1 MVKTLRHAAI
11 PTSKKGS
18 NMTSSPS
25 PTSPTPS
32 PSSQRLLR
40 LGSALLLGVAA
51 GYGVR
56 YVSTRRE
63 RARYAAPR
71 NAPTPTELIDWPVAR
86 RVALRVSGWEGAGV
100 PAREMR
106 AAQYA
111 DLVARSEPLIAEYLG
126 AELPQ
131 PLERVRVVDRREW
144 LEANFVSLQSLFDSL
159 LANLP
164 VGSRLAEVSP
174 LGRRVAGLE
183 TGALLGFLARRV
195 LGQYDLSLL
204 SPDPHARGALL
215 FVEPNIAKLEGE
227 LGLTGEDFRLWIA
240 LHETTHAFQ
249 FESFG
254 WVRPHFGELLHRLV
268 GGLAARLVT
277 PQTNLLELLSRLT
290 RPSGGL
296 LERFLTLEERA
307 TFNELQALM
316 SLVEGY
322 AEHVMN
328 AVGTRILPSFGA
340 IEARVRERREN
351 ASLLLELFDRLT
363 GMELKKAQYRQGEA
377 FVKAVVGER
386 GLDFMNRVWEGPE
399 NLPTLAEIREPS
411 RWIAR
416 MARG

>member
-1 MVKTLRHAAI
+1 M
-11 PTSKKGS
+11 S
-18 NMTSSPS
+18 SSPS
-25 PTSPTPS
+25 STS
-32 PSSQRLLR
+32 PSSKRLLR

-63 RARYAAPR
+63 RERIRHAPPKSAA
-71 NAPTPTELIDWPVAR
+71 TPAELIDWPVAR

-100 PAREMR
+100 PARGVR

-126 AELPQ
+126 AELPH
-131 PLERVRVVDRREW
+131 PLEEVRVVDRREW
-144 LEANFVSLQSLFDSL
+144 LEANFASLKSLFDSL
-159 LANLP
+159 LGSLP
-164 VGSRLAEVSP
+164 EGARLAEVSP

-215 FVEPNIAKLEGE
+215 FVEPNIAKLEVE

-268 GGLAARLVT
+268 GGLTARLVT
-277 PQTNLLELLSRLT
+277 PRTDLLELLSRLT
-290 RPSGGL
+290 RPSNGGL
-296 LERFLTLEERA
+296 LERFLTPDERA

-351 ASLLLELFDRLT
+351 PSLLLELFDRLT

-377 FVKAVVGER
+377 FVSAVVGAR

-399 NLPTLAEIREPS
+399 NLPTLVEIREPS
-411 RWIAR
+411 RWMTR
-416 MARG
+416 MARS